1 VRALPHAADVTLGNV
16 SKQAH
21 VPQIAEREK
30 YRRVHAGGNR
40 LPDVHIP
47 ADDDTVDR
55 RADDGVFEIDSSFGN
70 AGLRRADAGIGAL
83 HIGFRL
89 QHRGAREIELGP
101 RQLFIAG
108 ERLRALQLPSR
119 IVENRLPLGA
129 LGAGLRKPGLGFD
142 QLGLKRR
149 GIQSR
154 QDLPS
159 FTVSLKST
167 SMDPIVPETCE
178 PTSTMRA
185 GSSVPVTSARRT
197 IGPEVTSVVWT

>member
-1 VRALPHAADVTLGNV
+1 MAQAAAAAPSLAAIMAAEPGALIEKVAKDNNATPRDVVEALPAAMRRLAPGSAFVEVMKDIGSWGN
-16 SKQAH
+16 
-21 VPQIAEREK
+21 
-30 YRRVHAGGNR
+30 
-40 LPDVHIP
+40 L
-47 ADDDTVDR
+47 TVIIHS
-55 RADDGVFEIDSSFGN
+55 DDGVFEIDSSFGN
-70 AGLRRADAGIGAL
+70 ACLRRADAGIGAL

-154 QDLPS
+154 QDLPI
-159 FTVSLKST
+159 FHGVIEIDL
-167 SMDPIVPETCE
+167 DGRDRP
-178 PTSTMRA
+178 
-185 GSSVPVTSARRT
+185 GDL
-197 IGPEVTSVVWT
+197 